1 MKNMLTKLVENSQQ
15 AIKDGVYD
23 ISVRLQKSEL
33 DLLDSIKKTPHAPLI
48 TEVKFASPSLGEI
61 RTVSSPVEIAKM
73 MVAGGAI
80 GLSILTQPYL
90 FNGSPEFF
98 TLIRR
103 QVTLPLLMKDIMIDK
118 IQIDAAEKIGADYIL
133 LIQSLFDKKILDEI
147 DEFVT
152 YAHRK
157 KLKVLVEANTA
168 TEFENAI
175 KTNADLVGINNRNL
189 NTLELDINTTKKIL
203 NDRNDSL
210 IIISESGIESEEDI
224 KFLHECGAKAFLV
237 GSSIMKSAN
246 IQETVER
253 LVMAI

>member
-1 MKNMLTKLVENSQQ
+1 
-15 AIKDGVYD
+15 
-23 ISVRLQKSEL
+23 
-33 DLLDSIKKTPHAPLI
+33 
-48 TEVKFASPSLGEI
+48 
-61 RTVSSPVEIAKM
+61 
-73 MVAGGAI
+73 
-80 GLSILTQPYL
+80 
-90 FNGSPEFF
+90 
-98 TLIRR
+98 
-103 QVTLPLLMKDIMIDK
+103 MKDIMIDK
-118 IQIDAAEKIGADYIL
+118 IQIDAAERIGADYIL

-189 NTLELDINTTKKIL
+189 DTLELDINTTKKIL

-210 IIISESGIESEEDI
+210 IIISESGIESKKDI